1 MKNLEELEELK
12 QKQKIE
18 NEVLMNLVSGL
29 VNVTGDKNF
38 KILQETMIIRRKLS
52 KLSDPTNLIKKDSEN
67 DEDKYK
73 TINFLKQ
80 INKLMD
86 DFLKEMNIDE

>member
-12 QKQKIE
+12 QKQKME

-29 VNVTGDKNF
+29 VNVTEDKNF

-52 KLSDPTNLIKKDSEN
+52 KFSDPTNLIKKDSEN
-67 DEDKYK
+67 DEDKCK